1 LRPGQRIPR
10 PDLEAQVLD
19 GPEHAGPLLLCG
31 LPGSGKT
38 TLLQHAASTLRA
50 RGWAPVY
57 LDLLGAASTPD
68 RLARTVLDVL
78 PEGARSPA
86 ADDLRALADL
96 GKEHGAAT
104 AHALFDL
111 LASLDEIE
119 GRPVVLLLDD
129 VTEIRSLA
137 YFTGLR
143 DVDQPFGAAL
153 SRRRRGTLVA
163 TSFPRAA
170 QRMWPSWRSL
180 NVRPFAA
187 DDLLPLQVSPRDA
200 ELVVRASLGIARYVR
215 IVADALVGGQDVLAA
230 WTEAMMPGGRLEQA
244 CRHTYEVL
252 LLRSRGYG
260 ISKAVLATVAREEGL
275 NLTTLVSRLGRS
287 PGAVRDYLGWLLAVD
302 ALRVERKRYYFADG
316 LVRLWVRLHGSGTVP
331 SEQDV
336 AAAAR
341 ALLVGPEPAPPGPL
355 AAEVTTAPA
364 ARHERLMEID

>member
-1 LRPGQRIPR
+1 VRPGRSIPR

-19 GPEHAGPLLLCG
+19 GVEDAGPLLLYG

-38 TLLQHAASTLRA
+38 TLLQLAAAALRA
-50 RGWAPVY
+50 RGWEPVY

-68 RLARTVLDVL
+68 RLARAVLEVL
-78 PEGARSPA
+78 PQGALSPA
-86 ADDLRALADL
+86 ADDLSALAAR
-96 GKEHGAAT
+96 GKEHGAA
-104 AHALFDL
+104 AAEALFDL
-111 LASLDEIE
+111 LASLDEIG
-119 GRPVVLLLDD
+119 GRPVILLLDD

-143 DVDQPFGAAL
+143 DVDKPFGAAL

-170 QRMWPSWRSL
+170 LRMWPVWRSMS
-180 NVRPFAA
+180 VRPFAA
-187 DDLLPLQVSPRDA
+187 DDLLALQLSPRDA
-200 ELVVRASLGIARYVR
+200 DLVVRASFGIARYVR
-215 IVADALVGGQDVLAA
+215 ILADALASGEDVPAA
-230 WTEAMMPGGRLEQA
+230 WAEAMMPGGRLEQA

-260 ISKAVLATVAREEGL
+260 MSKAVLATVAREEGL

-341 ALLVGPEPAPPGPL
+341 ALLVEPEPALPGPL
-355 AAEVTTAPA
+355 APEVTAAPV